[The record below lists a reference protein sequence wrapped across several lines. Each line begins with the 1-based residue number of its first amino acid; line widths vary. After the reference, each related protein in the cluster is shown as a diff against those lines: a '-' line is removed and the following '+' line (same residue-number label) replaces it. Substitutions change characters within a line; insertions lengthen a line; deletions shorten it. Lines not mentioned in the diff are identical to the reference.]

1 MDIQLGFSTGALYK
15 FCTTKKA
22 LGIFR
27 SLGFSIVELGVVGLE
42 SVAKGWLDEITPED
56 LKGFDYVSLH
66 APKFDYGDN
75 KGTKAIFAKIERV
88 NKMRE
93 LETVIFHPDL
103 ITDLSVFHRA
113 PFKVAFE
120 NMDRRKSSFQ
130 TPEELSRVVMK
141 SENFKAVLDVNHIY
155 TNDPTMQS
163 VPGFYKELGDRIVQI
178 HLSGYT
184 ELHDPLYVT
193 KQTQIVAAVKDL
205 THPIIIESVISPD
218 EVEKERSYIL
228 QTFRSL

>member
-1 MDIQLGFSTGALYK
+1 MYK
-15 FCTTKKA
+15 FCTTKEA

-56 LKGFDYVSLH
+56 LKGFNYVSLH
-66 APKFDYGDN
+66 APKFNYGDN
-75 KGTKAIFAKIERV
+75 EGTKAIFAKIERV
-88 NKMRE
+88 NKIRE
-93 LETVIFHPDL
+93 LDLVIFHPDSIRSL
-103 ITDLSVFHRA
+103 DVFHRA

-120 NMDRRKSSFQ
+120 NMDCRKSSFQ
-130 TPEELSRVVMK
+130 TPEELSHVVMK

-155 TNDPTMQS
+155 TNDPTLQS
-163 VPGFYKELGDRIVQI
+163 VPRFYKELGDRIVQT

-205 THPIIIESVISPD
+205 TLPIIIESVISPN
-218 EVEKERSYIL
+218 EVEKERSYVL
-228 QTFRSL
+228 ETFQELHFA